1 MIDVKLLMQDF
12 DRIAQNLASRN
23 IEKHALDKLKMT
35 AAALKQQKI
44 STESMQAE
52 QNRLSKE
59 YGELMR
65 KKEDFTVLAAHKE
78 KLDSLKKDLQNEIAK
93 VSSIEKSLHDMLLQ
107 IPNILSEAT
116 PIGVDEKDNI
126 VIKKVLQPKE
136 FDFTPKEHWELA
148 EKNKWID
155 FEAGVKLAKSRFSV
169 LRGFGARLNQAL
181 ISYMLDFNY
190 KNGFEI
196 CSVPII
202 VNDRAML
209 GTGQLPKFADDM
221 FRLEQMLDDEMVHDE
236 KDGDSKKGHNLY
248 LISTSEISLTNLYQ
262 DMILNEQDLPIMM
275 TAYTPCFRKEAGSAG
290 RDTRGIIRQHQFDKV
305 ELVSITTQ
313 EQSEEMQQKMVNNAS
328 KLLESLEL
336 PHRLVQLCSGDI
348 GFSACNTVDLEVW
361 LPGQQCYREI
371 SSVSNCSDF
380 QARRAKIRYK
390 HEDKNILAHTLN
402 GSSLA
407 VGRTLVAIMENFQQ
421 EDGSITIPKVLQKY
435 L

>member
-1 MIDVKLLMQDF
+1 MIDVKLLLHDF
-12 DRIAQNLASRN
+12 EYVAQNLAHRN
-23 IEKHALDKLKMT
+23 IEAHTLDNLRKSVST
-35 AAALKQQKI
+35 FKQQKTA
-44 STESMQAE
+44 TESMQAE
-52 QNRLSKE
+52 QNKLSRE

-65 KKEDFTVLAAHKE
+65 QKADSSILQNHKQ
-78 KLDSLKKDLQNEIAK
+78 KLDSLKKEVQDAVAQVNCAEKALQE
-93 VSSIEKSLHDMLLQ
+93 MLLQ
-107 IPNILSEAT
+107 IPNLLSTTT
-116 PIGVDEKDNI
+116 PIGKDEHDN
-126 VIKKVLQPKE
+126 VEIKRVLQPKT

-148 EKNKWID
+148 EQNKWID

-181 ISYMLDFNY
+181 ISYMLDFNH

-196 CSVPII
+196 CSVPAI

-221 FRLEQMLDDEMVHDE
+221 FRLENMIDDE
-236 KDGDSKKGHNLY
+236 DSNKGHTLY
-248 LISTSEISLTNLYQ
+248 LISTSEIALTNLYQ
-262 DMILNEQDLPIMM
+262 DMIVNAQELPIMM

-305 ELVSITTQ
+305 ELVAITRAD
-313 EQSEEMQQKMVNNAS
+313 QSEAMQQKMIDNAS

-348 GFSACNTVDLEVW
+348 GFSAYNTVDLEVW

-371 SSVSNCSDF
+371 SSVSNCWDF

-390 HEDKNILAHTLN
+390 HEGKNILAHTLN

-407 VGRTLVAIMENFQQ
+407 VGRTLVAIMENFQNA
-421 EDGSITIPKVLQKY
+421 DGSINIPKVLQKY
-435 L
+435 LEH